1 MKKPR
6 LKYILILFVLIILA
20 FVAEHAFAKK
30 PKKPKHTHVDVTIDN
45 SVTNNIT
52 NNYSTTEEY
61 FIDESTHGI
70 SGSEYHSYRAQGLA
84 ADAIHCTT
92 STRKHQMG
100 VGTGYSDGQNGFAIG
115 YCKVVSDENP
125 VMIGV
130 QAMGG
135 TDAEPEYN
143 VGVNWTF

>member
-1 MKKPR
+1 MHGLVSGFKEMDHAYVGDCVVGTESLVGFAYYDELMER
-6 LKYILILFVLIILA
+6 LDALPEV
-20 FVAEHAFAKK
+20 HAMSPVVK
-30 PKKPKHTHVDVTIDN
+30 T
-45 SVTNNIT
+45 
-52 NNYSTTEEY
+52 YGLYTE
-61 FIDESTHGI
+61 T
-70 SGSEYHSYRAQGLA
+70 
-84 ADAIHCTT
+84 
-92 STRKHQMG
+92 
-100 VGTGYSDGQNGFAIG
+100 GTGYSDGQNGFAIG